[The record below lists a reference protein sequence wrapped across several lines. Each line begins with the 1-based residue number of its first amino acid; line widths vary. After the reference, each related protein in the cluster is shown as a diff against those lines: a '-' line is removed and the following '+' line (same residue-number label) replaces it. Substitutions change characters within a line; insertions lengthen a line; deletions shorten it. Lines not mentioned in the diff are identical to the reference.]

1 MLVLFNIEQNIA
13 FLILNALPAHPMATK
28 KGGGSVLKTP
38 QMMPMTR
45 QQQLQ
50 EDTHFRVLSLLES
63 QPDLNQREMAKAL
76 GVSLG
81 GVNYCLRALAAKGLV
96 KMSSFQASENKL
108 AYAYLLTPQGM
119 TEKIALTGSFLK
131 RKQQEY
137 AALKAEIEAL
147 QKAVAEAPESGQ

>member
-1 MLVLFNIEQNIA
+1 
-13 FLILNALPAHPMATK
+13 
-28 KGGGSVLKTP
+28 
-38 QMMPMTR
+38 MTR

-81 GVNYCLRALAAKGLV
+81 GVNYCLRALVAKGLI
-96 KMSSFQASENKL
+96 KMRNFQTNDNKL
-108 AYAYLLTPQGM
+108 GYAYLLTPQGVA
-119 TEKIALTGSFLK
+119 EKLSLTAHFLQ

-137 AALKAEIEAL
+137 VALKAEIEAL
-147 QKAVAEAPESGQ
+147 QQAVAEKPEFE

>member
-1 MLVLFNIEQNIA
+1 
-13 FLILNALPAHPMATK
+13 
-28 KGGGSVLKTP
+28 
-38 QMMPMTR
+38 MTR

-81 GVNYCLRALAAKGLV
+81 GVNYCLRALAAKGLI
-96 KMSSFQASENKL
+96 KMHNFQASDNKL
-108 AYAYLLTPQGM
+108 GYAYLLTPQGM
-119 TEKIALTGSFLK
+119 VEKLSLTTRFLQ

-147 QKAVAEAPESGQ
+147 QQQMDVQALVVEAAPYERGHG

>member
-1 MLVLFNIEQNIA
+1 M
-13 FLILNALPAHPMATK
+13 
-28 KGGGSVLKTP
+28 S
-38 QMMPMTR
+38 MTR

-81 GVNYCLRALAAKGLV
+81 GINYCLRALVAKGLI
-96 KMSSFQASENKL
+96 KMHNFQANDNKL
-108 AYAYLLTPQGM
+108 GYAYLLTPQGM
-119 TEKIALTGSFLK
+119 TEKIALTGRFLK
-131 RKQQEY
+131 RKQEEY

-147 QKAVAEAPESGQ
+147 QKAVAGEQ

>member
-1 MLVLFNIEQNIA
+1 M
-13 FLILNALPAHPMATK
+13 T
-28 KGGGSVLKTP
+28 
-38 QMMPMTR
+38 MTR

-81 GVNYCLRALAAKGLV
+81 GVNYCLRALVAKGLI
-96 KMSSFQASENKL
+96 KMHNFQANDNKL
-108 AYAYLLTPQGM
+108 GYAYLLTPQGM
-119 TEKIALTGSFLK
+119 TEKIALTGRFLK
-131 RKQQEY
+131 RKQAEY

-147 QKAVAEAPESGQ
+147 QKAVAGEQ

>member
-1 MLVLFNIEQNIA
+1 
-13 FLILNALPAHPMATK
+13 
-28 KGGGSVLKTP
+28 
-38 QMMPMTR
+38 MPKYHYIMTMTR

-96 KMSSFQASENKL
+96 KMHNFQENENKL
-108 AYAYLLTPQGM
+108 GYAYLLTPHGIK
-119 TEKIALTGSFLK
+119 EKLSLTASFLQ

-147 QKAVAEAPESGQ
+147 QKAVGETSEFGQ

>member
-1 MLVLFNIEQNIA
+1 M
-13 FLILNALPAHPMATK
+13 
-28 KGGGSVLKTP
+28 S
-38 QMMPMTR
+38 MTR

-50 EDTHFRVLSLLES
+50 EDTHFRVLRLLET

-81 GVNYCLRALAAKGLV
+81 GINYCLRALVAKGLI
-96 KMSSFQASENKL
+96 KMHNFQANENKL
-108 AYAYLLTPQGM
+108 GYAYLLTPQGL
-119 TEKIALTGSFLK
+119 TEKLSLTAHFLQ

-147 QKAVAEAPESGQ
+147 QKSVDENPEFGQ

>member
-1 MLVLFNIEQNIA
+1 
-13 FLILNALPAHPMATK
+13 
-28 KGGGSVLKTP
+28 
-38 QMMPMTR
+38 MTR

-81 GVNYCLRALAAKGLV
+81 GVNYCLRALVAKGLI
-96 KMSSFQASENKL
+96 KMHNFQSSDNKWG
-108 AYAYLLTPQGM
+108 YAYLLTPQGM
-119 TEKIALTGSFLK
+119 AEKLSLTAHFLQ

-137 AALKAEIEAL
+137 VALKAEIEAL
-147 QKAVAEAPESGQ
+147 QQQMDVQALVVEAVPYERGHG

>member
-1 MLVLFNIEQNIA
+1 
-13 FLILNALPAHPMATK
+13 
-28 KGGGSVLKTP
+28 
-38 QMMPMTR
+38 MMPLTR

-81 GVNYCLRALAAKGLV
+81 GVNYCLRALVTKGLI
-96 KMSSFQASENKL
+96 KMHNFQANDNKL
-108 AYAYLLTPQGM
+108 GYAYLLTPQGM
-119 TEKIALTGSFLK
+119 AEKLSLTAHFLQ

-137 AALKAEIEAL
+137 VALKAEIEAL
-147 QKAVAEAPESGQ
+147 QQQMDVQALVVEAVPYERGHG

>member
-1 MLVLFNIEQNIA
+1 
-13 FLILNALPAHPMATK
+13 
-28 KGGGSVLKTP
+28 
-38 QMMPMTR
+38 MTR

-81 GVNYCLRALAAKGLV
+81 GVNYCLRALVAKGLV
-96 KMSSFQASENKL
+96 KMHNFQENENKL
-108 AYAYLLTPQGM
+108 GYAYLLTPQGM
-119 TEKIALTGSFLK
+119 AKKIALTGRFLK
-131 RKQQEY
+131 RKQEEY

-147 QKAVAEAPESGQ
+147 QKAVAENSESGQ

>member
-1 MLVLFNIEQNIA
+1 M
-13 FLILNALPAHPMATK
+13 T
-28 KGGGSVLKTP
+28 
-38 QMMPMTR
+38 MTR

-119 TEKIALTGSFLK
+119 TEKIALTSRFLK
-131 RKQQEY
+131 RKQEEY

-147 QKAVAEAPESGQ
+147 QKAVAEHSESGQ